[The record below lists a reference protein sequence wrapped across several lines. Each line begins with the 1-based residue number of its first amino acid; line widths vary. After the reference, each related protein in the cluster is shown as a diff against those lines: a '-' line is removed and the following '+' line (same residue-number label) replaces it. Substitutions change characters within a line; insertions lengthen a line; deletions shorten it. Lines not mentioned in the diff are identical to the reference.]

1 MVIAKKILKQLCLL
15 SLGAMSLATQANLL
29 ITPTK
34 ITLLDADRTQ
44 EIILLNDGNERRSYR
59 VEWSEKRVDESGD
72 VKVLTAAEATNFP
85 KASGFIRF
93 SPRQVTLNPGERQIV
108 KLIVRRPQNLKDGD
122 YRSYL
127 SFIALPVNKPVETN
141 GATGIQ
147 LNLLMSYSLPVLV
160 RKGASNVQVTI
171 DNTDLKYDAK
181 TGRGLINVNLSRS
194 GSSSAVGN
202 LIAYWTPTNGE
213 EQIIGRINDMSIY
226 TEVNRRIAS
235 PGWLAESFTPSS
247 GKLRVVYEGVKEYRG
262 TVLAEKTISLSAAQ
276 LSQ

>member
-1 MVIAKKILKQLCLL
+1 MVSAKNIFYTTGLLIACLL
-15 SLGAMSLATQANLL
+15 SFSLQANLL

-34 ITLLDADRTQ
+34 ITLMDADRTQ

-59 VEWSEKRVDESGD
+59 IEWSEKRVSETGD
-72 VKVLTAAEATNFP
+72 VKEMTAAEAKDYP
-85 KASGFIRF
+85 KSSSFIRF

-127 SFIALPVNKPVETN
+127 SFIALPVSKPAQNN

-160 RKGASNVQVTI
+160 RKGPSNVKVAIESTS
-171 DNTDLKYDAK
+171 LKFDQK
-181 TGRGLINVNLSRS
+181 SGQGRVDVQLTRS
-194 GSSSAVGN
+194 GPSAAVGN
-202 LIAYWTPTNGE
+202 LIAYWTPTNGS
-213 EQIIGRINDMSIY
+213 EQVVARINDMSIY
-226 TEVNRRIAS
+226 PEVSRRIAS
-235 PGWLAESFTPSS
+235 PGWIVESFKPGN

-262 TVLAEKTISLSAAQ
+262 TVLAEKTIALTATD
-276 LSQ
+276 LVR

>member
-1 MVIAKKILKQLCLL
+1 MVSAKNIFYTTGLLMACLL
-15 SLGAMSLATQANLL
+15 SFSLQANLL

-34 ITLLDADRTQ
+34 ITLMDADRTQ

-59 VEWSEKRVDESGD
+59 IEWSEKRVSETGD
-72 VKVLTAAEATNFP
+72 VKEMTAAESKDYP
-85 KASGFIRF
+85 KSSSFIRF

-127 SFIALPVNKPVETN
+127 SFIALPVSKPAQNN

-160 RKGASNVQVTI
+160 RKGPSNVKVAIESTS
-171 DNTDLKYDAK
+171 LKFDQK
-181 TGRGLINVNLSRS
+181 SGQGRVDVQLTRS
-194 GSSSAVGN
+194 GPSAAVGN
-202 LIAYWTPTNGE
+202 LIAYWTPTNGS
-213 EQIIGRINDMSIY
+213 EQVVARINDMSIY
-226 TEVNRRIAS
+226 PEVNRRIAS
-235 PGWLAESFTPSS
+235 PGWIVESFKPGN

-262 TVLAEKTISLSAAQ
+262 TVLAEKTIALTATD
-276 LSQ
+276 LVR